1 MAGTTSDIIP
11 IVIVPV
17 LALAFWLIM
26 MFHSA
31 SHPQW
36 RTQLPADTG
45 SAHALEGSVPAQRLS
60 GPGPVVPGQRQGT
73 VAGEVAPEQAGS
85 QQSPKGTAS

>member
-1 MAGTTSDIIP
+1 MSGTTGDIIP

-17 LALAFWLIM
+17 IALVFWLIV

-36 RTQLPADTG
+36 GSQAPADTDSTRG
-45 SAHALEGSVPAQRLS
+45 LESSVPAQRLS
-60 GPGPVVPGQRQGT
+60 SPGPVVPGQRPDISAD
-73 VAGEVAPEQAGS
+73 VDSRASAGQ
-85 QQSPKGTAS
+85 